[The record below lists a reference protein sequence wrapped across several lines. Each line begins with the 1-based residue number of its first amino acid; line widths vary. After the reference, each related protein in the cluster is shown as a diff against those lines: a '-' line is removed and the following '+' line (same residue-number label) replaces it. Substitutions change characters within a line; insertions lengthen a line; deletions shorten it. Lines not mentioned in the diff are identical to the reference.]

1 MKWLKI
7 AIVLFAIWFI
17 SSIVIVY
24 YFTNEGN
31 EEAQN
36 VDDTVHPN
44 SGEGTNTLGIGLFD
58 LEGDIIDSGSMITD
72 DNGYL
77 EYTVSFDSFIDSERE
92 YALVALVDLEQ
103 VPFTVDGESYDKYF
117 FNMDTNST
125 IDIDTIMAVDE
136 SNSEVS
142 YLIFKEPN

>member
-7 AIVLFAIWFI
+7 VIPLFVLLFI
-17 SSIVIVY
+17 SSIVAVY
-24 YFTNEGN
+24 YFNDKGN
-31 EEAQN
+31 EETQT

-58 LEGDIIDSGSMITD
+58 TEGDIIDSGSMLTAA
-72 DNGYL
+72 NGYL
-77 EYTVSFDSFIDSERE
+77 EYTVSFDSFIDSARE

-117 FNMDTNST
+117 FNMDANST
-125 IDIDTIMAVDE
+125 IDIDTIIAVDE